1 MAEEQFRLQIKLAL
15 QSDLHIAGPGRTLPL
30 VDRSVEVDE
39 QRKPIIPASSFRGR
53 LRAELER
60 ILNALDEET
69 CIAPRPDRMCPHAQL
84 RQQPVDVEE
93 PHYCR
98 ACRIFGSAWRLSA
111 ITLTDLLP
119 AESAFNNQAHLS
131 LRTGVSINRR
141 LGTAEEQRLYVT
153 ETVPRQPAEQPLCFS
168 GQVEGWLERD
178 DLGWLL
184 AGVKALTHIGSGKAR
199 GLGRIQNVELT
210 LQVYE
215 PKVRQW
221 QVVEWEKVMKEALER
236 DATESNR

>member
-1 MAEEQFRLQIKLAL
+1 MAEERFRLQLKLTL

-30 VDRSVEVDE
+30 VDRSVEINE
-39 QRKPIIPASSFRGR
+39 QRQPIIPASSFRGR

-60 ILNALDEET
+60 ILQALGQAVCT
-69 CIAPRPDRMCPHAQL
+69 APRPDRMCPHAALQSK
-84 RQQPVDVEE
+84 PVGEAE
-93 PHYCR
+93 PYYCR

-119 AESAFNNQAHLS
+119 ETGFNRQFP

-141 LGTAEEQRLYVT
+141 LGAAEEQRLYMF
-153 ETVPRQPAEQPLCFS
+153 ETVPHQQVAHFS
-168 GQVEGWLERD
+168 GKVEGWLTRD

-184 AGVKALTHIGSGKAR
+184 AGVKAMTHIGSGKAR
-199 GLGRIQNVELT
+199 GLGRIQDVELS
-210 LQVYE
+210 LQVYDLE
-215 PKVRQW
+215 ARQW
-221 QVVEWEKVMKEALER
+221 QALDWEGVRKEALEN